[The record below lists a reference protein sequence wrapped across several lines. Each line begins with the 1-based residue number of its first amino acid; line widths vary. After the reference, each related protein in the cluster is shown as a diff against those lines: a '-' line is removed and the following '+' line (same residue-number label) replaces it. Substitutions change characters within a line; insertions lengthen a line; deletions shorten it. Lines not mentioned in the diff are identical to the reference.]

1 MNAPSSLIISQ
12 RSIGPHSGS
21 VLREFS
27 MSLFSNPSVALLD
40 RLTGIATFL
49 SAIAILA
56 TMALAV

>member
-1 MNAPSSLIISQ
+1 MQHRTPF
-12 RSIGPHSGS
+12 R
-21 VLREFS
+21 VCFEEFS

>member
-1 MNAPSSLIISQ
+1 MNI
-12 RSIGPHSGS
+12 
-21 VLREFS
+21 
-27 MSLFSNPSVALLD
+27 FSNPSVALLD